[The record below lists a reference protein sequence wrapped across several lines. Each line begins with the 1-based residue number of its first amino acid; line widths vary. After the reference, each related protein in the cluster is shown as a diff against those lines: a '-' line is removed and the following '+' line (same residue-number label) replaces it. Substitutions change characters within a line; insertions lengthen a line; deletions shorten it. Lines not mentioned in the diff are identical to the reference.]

1 MKIYLLFSAHTF
13 VKGNIF
19 MFVTNI
25 FTFVKDYF
33 CEGNS
38 FICVKEIFLLL
49 WRKYFYFC
57 EGKCETGK
65 SKVYRLW
72 NPILSRLPISVKE
85 ILEWKHHTSNRVG
98 KQIFLLL
105 WKKYFYFCKG
115 NIGMETPNLQQSWG
129 KYFYYTRYFF

>member
-1 MKIYLLFSAHTF
+1 MKIHLLFSARIF
-13 VKGNIF
+13 FKGNIF
-19 MFVTNI
+19 VFVTNI
-25 FTFVKDYF
+25 FTFVKDF
-33 CEGNS
+33 
-38 FICVKEIFLLL
+38 FAKEIVLLVC
-49 WRKYFYFC
+49 RKYFYFC

-105 WKKYFYFCKG
+105 
-115 NIGMETPNLQQSWG
+115 
-129 KYFYYTRYFF
+129 